1 MTRKK
6 ILIIGANGFTGRR
19 ILNDLSLKQEYIV
32 SGVSLHDDVAPHSG
46 NYQFISADI
55 CQAGQLDRIFNDIE
69 PDVVINTSALSVPD
83 YCEVHHKEANLLNI
97 IAVENLARHC
107 QSAGSY
113 FIHLSTDFVFGGEA
127 NRLYTEE
134 DPTQPVNY
142 YGYTKMEGEKLV
154 QRHCS
159 KHTIVRVAVV
169 YGTALPGQ
177 HGNVLQ
183 LVADR
188 LRKHEE
194 VRVVS
199 DQWRTPTFVGDVSL
213 GIEKLIARAFNKTA
227 PAVSSIYHICGN
239 ECLTIAEIAYRVATI
254 LGLDKSLIH
263 PVTTQEMQEKTP
275 RPRFSGMSTL
285 KAQKELDYTP
295 LSLDK
300 GIKEMFESL

>member
-1 MTRKK
+1 MIRKK

-83 YCEVHHKEANLLNI
+83 YCEVHHQEADQLNI

-107 QSAGSY
+107 QSTGSY
-113 FIHLSTDFVFGGEA
+113 FIHLSTDFVFSGEA
-127 NRLYTEE
+127 NKLYTEE
-134 DPTQPVNY
+134 DSTQPINY
-142 YGYTKMEGEKLV
+142 YGYTKLEGEKRV
-154 QRHCS
+154 QKYCS
-159 KHTIVRVAVV
+159 RHTIVRVAVV
-169 YGTALPGQ
+169 YGAALPGQ

-199 DQWRTPTFVGDVSL
+199 DQWRTPTFVGDISR
-213 GIEKLIARAFNKTA
+213 GIEKLIIRAFNITMPK
-227 PAVSSIYHICGN
+227 VSIYHICGN
-239 ECLTIAEIAYRVATI
+239 ECLTIAEIAYRVANI
-254 LGLDKSLIH
+254 LGLDKSFIH

-275 RPRFSGMSTL
+275 RPRFSGMSIS
-285 KAQKELDYTP
+285 KAQAELEYTP
-295 LSLDK
+295 LSLDE
-300 GIKEMFESL
+300 GIKKMFETL

>member
-1 MTRKK
+1 MKRKK

-32 SGVSLHDDVAPHSG
+32 SGVSLHDDVVPHSG

-55 CQAGQLDRIFNDIE
+55 CQADHIDRIFNDIA
-69 PDVVINTSALSVPD
+69 PDVVINASALSVPD
-83 YCEVHHKEANLLNI
+83 YCETHHEEADLLNI

-107 QSAGSY
+107 ESTGSY
-113 FIHLSTDFVFGGEA
+113 FIHLSTDFVFSGEA

-134 DPTQPVNY
+134 DSTQSINY
-142 YGYTKMEGEKLV
+142 YGYTKMEGEKRV
-154 QRHCS
+154 QKYCS

-213 GIEKLIARAFNKTA
+213 GIDKLIALAFNKTA
-227 PAVSSIYHICGN
+227 PAVSPIYHICGN

-275 RPRFSGMSTL
+275 RPRFSGMSIS
-285 KAQKELDYTP
+285 KAQAELEYVP
-295 LSLDK
+295 LSLNE
-300 GIKEMFESL
+300 GIRKMFETL

>member
-1 MTRKK
+1 MRNKSF
-6 ILIIGANGFTGRR
+6 LYEIIT
-19 ILNDLSLKQEYIV
+19 Q
-32 SGVSLHDDVAPHSG
+32 
-46 NYQFISADI
+46 
-55 CQAGQLDRIFNDIE
+55 
-69 PDVVINTSALSVPD
+69 T
-83 YCEVHHKEANLLNI
+83 YCYTCYNI
-97 IAVENLARHC
+97 IAWYLRLSGLLAYR
-107 QSAGSY
+107 S
-113 FIHLSTDFVFGGEA
+113 LS
-127 NRLYTEE
+127 
-134 DPTQPVNY
+134 
-142 YGYTKMEGEKLV
+142 
-154 QRHCS
+154 H
-159 KHTIVRVAVV
+159 
-169 YGTALPGQ
+169 
-177 HGNVLQ
+177 
-183 LVADR
+183 
-188 LRKHEE
+188 HEE